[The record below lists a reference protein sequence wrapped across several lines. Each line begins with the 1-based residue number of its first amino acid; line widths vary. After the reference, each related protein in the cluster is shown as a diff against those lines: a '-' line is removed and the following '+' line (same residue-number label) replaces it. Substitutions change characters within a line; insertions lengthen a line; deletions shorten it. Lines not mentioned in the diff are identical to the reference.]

1 MCKCVNALFI
11 CTTLCNTL
19 VVRHTNRRVWVQI
32 SHDRSATDCL
42 RKGKHLCEWAT
53 TSLLEAWE
61 AAKRFGKVMFPVREL
76 RLL

>member
-1 MCKCVNALFI
+1 MCKCVN
-11 CTTLCNTL
+11 TLDLYIIMQYTCGSPL
-19 VVRHTNRRVWVQI
+19 VWVQI
-32 SHDRSATDCL
+32 SHDRSAADCL

-61 AAKRFGKVMFPVREL
+61 VAKRFGKVMFPVREL

>member
-1 MCKCVNALFI
+1 MRERALHLYNMMQYT
-11 CTTLCNTL
+11 CGSPL
-19 VVRHTNRRVWVQI
+19 VWVQI
-32 SHDRSATDCL
+32 SHDRSAADCL